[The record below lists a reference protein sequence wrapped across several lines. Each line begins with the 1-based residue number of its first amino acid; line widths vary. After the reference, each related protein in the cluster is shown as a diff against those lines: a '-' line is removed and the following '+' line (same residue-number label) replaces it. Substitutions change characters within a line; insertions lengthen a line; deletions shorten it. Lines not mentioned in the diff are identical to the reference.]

1 MSYTRRDLITLMG
14 AMGLTHTYAAF
25 GLGPSSLFDVTELQL
40 EEGTLSRPSAWKRAL
55 YELVSATSV
64 ESSLSVF
71 QVNPMDVAIFQR
83 PFAVLMGS
91 GPLPKLND
99 ESILNLQRFIQSG
112 GFIFV
117 DDTTGATEGAFYDSF
132 RRLVQRIF
140 PTRPLAPLGDDH
152 SIFRSYF
159 LLDRPLGRTA
169 ARNYLE
175 GVTIGHTTP
184 IVYCHNDLSGALERS
199 QTGQNRYPVVPGG
212 ETQRRESIKLA
223 INLILYSLTSN
234 YKHDVAHV
242 AELIREGRL

>member
-1 MSYTRRDLITLMG
+1 MQFTRRQLSLL
-14 AMGLTHTYAAF
+14 MGLTALSTPKAALS
-25 GLGPSSLFDVTELQL
+25 LGPASLFDVTELQL
-40 EEGTLSRPSAWKRAL
+40 SEGTLSRPSAWKRAL

-71 QVNPMDVAIFQR
+71 QAMPNDVAIFQR
-83 PFAVLMGS
+83 PFAVLIGS
-91 GPLPKLND
+91 GPLPTLD
-99 ESILNLQRFIQSG
+99 DQSILNLQRFIQSG

-117 DDTTGATEGAFYDSF
+117 DDATGATEGAFYKSF
-132 RRLVQRIF
+132 RSLVQRLF

-152 SIFRSYF
+152 SVFRSYF
-159 LLDRPLGRTA
+159 LLERPLGRTA

-175 GVTIGHTTP
+175 GVSIGHTTP
-184 IVYCHNDLSGALERS
+184 IIYCHNDLSGALERS
-199 QTGQNRYPVVPGG
+199 QTGQNRFPVVPGG

>member
-1 MSYTRRDLITLMG
+1 MSFTRREMITLMG
-14 AMGLTHTYAAF
+14 TAGLTFPNGAF
-25 GLGPSSLFDVTELQL
+25 GLGPESLFDVTELQL
-40 EEGTLSRPSAWKRAL
+40 AEGTLSRPSAWKRAL

-71 QVNPMDVAIFQR
+71 QVNPTDVAIFQR
-83 PFAVLMGS
+83 PFAVLTGS
-91 GPLPKLND
+91 GALPKLSD
-99 ESILNLQRFIQSG
+99 EAVLNLQRFIQSG

-117 DDTTGATEGAFYDSF
+117 DDATGAPEGDFYES
-132 RRLVQRIF
+132 VQSLLQMIF

-152 SIFRSYF
+152 SIYRSYF

-169 ARNYLE
+169 ARNYLG

-199 QTGQNRYPVVPGG
+199 QTGQNRFPVVPGG